1 MNSYQQRE
9 TRHILLALSVW
20 LLPALTF
27 IGCSSG
33 VSGHA
38 PGLAGQQSLDPGT
51 FTYPLAYIKRPFPA
65 TDIDAADLI
74 TSTAGG
80 DVYVRSQAS
89 AGGAETNITNTL
101 TQGMGDVRDLD
112 VSTDGRLLIFS
123 LRLPLDPKKTNTDA
137 TQPTWKIYQYDA
149 GTKLVTQLTNDD
161 TTKGHDVGAH
171 YLPDGRIVFSSTR
184 QAATQSLLVDEGDQQ
199 FPAQSANPPKQP
211 IFLLHV
217 MEKDGSN
224 IHQISFNT
232 NHDFAPSVLAD
243 GRIVFSRYDT
253 DNGAHISLY
262 RTHEDGTGLE
272 LLYGANSHATG
283 SGRDGSSVLP
293 IEFLNA
299 RQRTDGKLVAIARP
313 FSGTQL
319 GGDILQIDV
328 DNYVECNQ
336 MATPNTAN
344 GSCDSARPG
353 QSSATSIGVTNDM
366 NQASLAGR
374 FASVYPLY
382 DGTNRMMVS
391 WSPCFVLDTTVTP
404 TATRICTADN
414 TAGASVQLA
423 PPAYTIW
430 IYDIAAGTLSP
441 VLAAQPGLTIVD
453 PVVLQARTPTPAFD
467 PDTVLVGNAN
477 ALAHNTNAA
486 LGILE
491 IRSVYDFDGIDVVSS
506 QTNTTIPN
514 IATLADPTKA
524 SAAQRPARFIR
535 VEKAVEIPDQKV
547 RKINN
552 SAFGP
557 TGMGMR
563 DILAYAPIE
572 PDGSVKIQL
581 PANVPFTIEILDK
594 NARRI
599 NPQQHTSWMQ
609 LMPGETKVCNGCHTA
624 GNTSSPSHGRSGL
637 TASANAGAAA
647 AATLFPGTLQY
658 PATAM
663 SETMAAARVDDTCTN
678 GAATICSE
686 LPTIDVLYADV
697 WTNPALSSVNPPI
710 SLLYADLTTPHP
722 NNAHCLPWDPLCR
735 STVEYPLQL
744 QPVWN
749 FVRQNT
755 VGAVTT
761 DHTCVVC
768 HNKVNAASTIQVPEG
783 QLDLTDL
790 ASTVDITVNTS
801 YEQLLFAH
809 NEQELNMGVLQDVLA
824 GGPPPVPQ
832 AVAMPMMAGS
842 ANGSNARFFS
852 LFDGTYAG
860 REVGQAN
867 YVDHMDFLTPAEL
880 RLISEWLDI
889 GAQYYNN
896 PFVAPAAN

>member
-1 MNSYQQRE
+1 MTCGTWTSRPTASCWSSRCACRSIP
-9 TRHILLALSVW
+9 TR
-20 LLPALTF
+20 
-27 IGCSSG
+27 
-33 VSGHA
+33 
-38 PGLAGQQSLDPGT
+38 
-51 FTYPLAYIKRPFPA
+51 A
-65 TDIDAADLI
+65 TR
-74 TSTAGG
+74 TS
-80 DVYVRSQAS
+80 
-89 AGGAETNITNTL
+89 
-101 TQGMGDVRDLD
+101 
-112 VSTDGRLLIFS
+112 
-123 LRLPLDPKKTNTDA
+123 P
-137 TQPTWKIYQYDA
+137 QPTWKIYQYDA
-149 GTKLVTQLTNDD
+149 GTKVVTQLTNDD

-184 QAATQSLLVDEGDQQ
+184 QAATQSLLVDEGNQQ

-217 MEKDGSN
+217 MEKDGTN

-243 GRIVFSRYDT
+243 GRIVFSRYDSA
-253 DNGAHISLY
+253 NGGHISLY

-283 SGRDGSSVLP
+283 TGFGGSTVVP

-299 RQRTDGKLVAIARP
+299 RQRADGKLVVMARP
-313 FSGTQL
+313 FTGTQL
-319 GGDILQIDV
+319 GGDILQIDAA
-328 DNYVECNQ
+328 NYVECNQ
-336 MATPNTAN
+336 TATPNPAN
-344 GSCDSARPG
+344 GTCDTGRPG
-353 QSSATSIGVTNDM
+353 QSSATSIGVTTDM
-366 NQASLAGR
+366 DLPSLAGR

-382 DGTNRMMVS
+382 DGTNRMVVS

-404 TATRICTADN
+404 NATRICTTAN
-414 TAGASVQLA
+414 TSGANVQLA

-441 VLAAQPGLTIVD
+441 VLAAEPGLTIVD
-453 PVVLQARTPTPAFD
+453 PVVLQARTPTPSFD
-467 PDTVLVGNAN
+467 PDAVLIGDAN
-477 ALAHNTNAA
+477 TLAHNTNAP
-486 LGILE
+486 LGVLE
-491 IRSVYDFDGIDVVSS
+491 IRSVYDFDGMDVVS
-506 QTNTTIPN
+506 TETGGVFPN

-524 SAAQRPARFIR
+524 TATQRPARFIR

-557 TGMGMR
+557 TDMGMR

-572 PDGSVKIQL
+572 PDGSVKLQL

-609 LMPGETKVCNGCHTA
+609 LMPGETKVCTGCHTA
-624 GNTSSPSHGRSGL
+624 GSTTTPSHGRSGL
-637 TASANAGAAA
+637 TASVNAGATAGGA
-647 AATLFPGTLQY
+647 LFPGTGQY
-658 PATAM
+658 PAAAM
-663 SETMAAARVDDTCTN
+663 GDTMAAARAGDTCTN
-678 GAATICSE
+678 GTSTVCSE
-686 LPTIDVLYADV
+686 LPTIDVIYQDV
-697 WTNPALSSVNPPI
+697 WTGPTGTLNPPF
-710 SLLYADLTTPHP
+710 SYLYADLTTPHP

-735 STVEYPLQL
+735 STIEYPLQL

-749 FVRQNT
+749 FVRSSV
-755 VGAVTT
+755 VGGVTT
-761 DHTCVVC
+761 DHTCVSC
-768 HNKVNAASTIQVPEG
+768 HNKVSAASVIQVPAG

-790 ASTVDITVNTS
+790 ASTVDVTVNTS

-832 AVAMPMMAGS
+832 AIAMPMMAGS

-867 YVDHMDFLTPAEL
+867 YVDHTNFLTPAEL